1 MLSHLELTWVGLH
14 DYVLGGSYPDTRERD
29 VTLEYIDSND
39 SLPLDHEREPFDLAL
54 GLSVPAASAHGAG
67 REGRSGQRSA
77 ACDKAFGVTSG
88 RLPETL
94 RY

>member
-14 DYVLGGSYPDTRERD
+14 DYVLGGSYPDTRERGD

-54 GLSVPAASAHGAG
+54 GVERARSLCSRSRP
-67 REGRSGQRSA
+67 EGRSGQR
-77 ACDKAFGVTSG
+77 
-88 RLPETL
+88 P
-94 RY
+94 